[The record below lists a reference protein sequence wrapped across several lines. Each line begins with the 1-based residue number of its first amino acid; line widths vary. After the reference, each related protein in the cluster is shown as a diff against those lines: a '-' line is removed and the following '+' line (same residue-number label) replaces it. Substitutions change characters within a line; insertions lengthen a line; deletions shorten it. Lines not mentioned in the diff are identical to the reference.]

1 MKKYLV
7 NFIIYILFFF
17 SYSGVMAYEEAN
29 YTVIKKTKIYEI
41 RKYSDRLVIQTISI
55 NNDNSFRKLFG
66 YISGQNDQNEKIKMT
81 VPVTQIIKKNK
92 ITMQFFLPS
101 KFNKDNVPNPTRS
114 DINIT
119 TIKGGVYAV
128 TQYSGR
134 ASDEN
139 FIKYKLI
146 LEKALIEENI
156 SIISPGIK
164 ATYNSP
170 FTLPMLR
177 RNEVMFEVNWN

>member
-1 MKKYLV
+1 
-7 NFIIYILFFF
+7 
-17 SYSGVMAYEEAN
+17 
-29 YTVIKKTKIYEI
+29 
-41 RKYSDRLVIQTISI
+41 
-55 NNDNSFRKLFG
+55 
-66 YISGQNDQNEKIKMT
+66 
-81 VPVTQIIKKNK
+81 
-92 ITMQFFLPS
+92 MQFFLPS